1 MTRTAKETTYLLK
14 GTKLGETA
22 KAVRFSFNEING
34 AQQEDSRVE
43 WFPFS
48 QVTQMTYDPKG
59 VSGEDTI
66 RVKEWI
72 LMEKGII

>member
-1 MTRTAKETTYLLK
+1 MDSRRKETTYLLK

-22 KAVRFSFNEING
+22 KAVRFSFQEING
-34 AQQEDSRVE
+34 APIEDTRIE